1 MLDISFWPEVLI
13 LQSNCKYMG
22 EEVGFLL
29 RGSGRAERTVCAE
42 HIE

>member
-29 RGSGRAERTVCAE
+29 RGIRACREDSVC
-42 HIE
+42 

>member
-13 LQSNCKYMG
+13 LQIKCKYMS
-22 EEVGFLL
+22 EEVGSLL

-42 HIE
+42 RIE